1 MNYLLLQVE
10 MAVPEAVNT
19 GLFDML
25 SPLEKLLFSLILLV
39 LLAGGWAV
47 MDLSNSLVRMQ
58 KARLLAEVDPA
69 ILEKVGIEVLAPTTP
84 WWKKLYDKLNDTVP
98 IDQEEDIML
107 DHNYDGVRELDN
119 NLPPW
124 WKGVFYLS
132 IAFAPLYIYFNHFS
146 DYGMSSQEAY
156 AVEIEEAADD
166 VKAFLATQK
175 NAVDET
181 NVTFLADAG
190 ALSNG
195 KIIYDSKCSVC
206 HGKEGEGGIGPN
218 FTDKYWLHGGS
229 IGDIFK
235 TIKNGVPEKGMIPW
249 KTELR
254 PSAMQEVASY
264 IISLEGTSPAN
275 PKDPQGEP
283 YERMQEAEEEPNISS
298 SK

>member
-10 MAVPEAVNT
+10 TAVPEAVST
-19 GLFDML
+19 GLFDAL
-25 SPLEKLLFSLILLV
+25 SPLEKLLFTMILLV
-39 LLAGGWAV
+39 LFAGGWSI
-47 MDLSNSLVRMQ
+47 MNLSNSLVQMQ
-58 KARLLAEVDPA
+58 KARLLAKVDPE
-69 ILEKVGIEVLAPTTP
+69 ILKEVGIEAVAPTIP
-84 WWKKLYDKLNDTVP
+84 WWKKVYDRMTDYVP
-98 IDQEEDIML
+98 LEKEQDFLL
-107 DHNYDGVRELDN
+107 DHDYDGVQELDN

-124 WKGVFYLS
+124 WKGVFYIS
-132 IAFAPLYIYFNHFS
+132 MAFAPIYIYAVHFS
-146 DYGMSSQEAY
+146 DYAMSSREAY
-156 AVEIEEAADD
+156 AVEMEVAAEE
-166 VKAFLATQK
+166 VKAYLATQK

-181 NVTFLADAG
+181 NVTYLADAD

-195 KIIYDSKCSVC
+195 KIIFDSKCAVC

-218 FTDKYWLHGGS
+218 FTDSYWLHGGS

-249 KTELR
+249 KSELR

-283 YERMQEAEEEPNISS
+283 YDRSAEETEVTS